1 MDCAPERLQL
11 FSDLVSDRALNR
23 DMNEKE
29 NQIVKNGVNQ
39 EEVTQ
44 DTEGGN
50 GGQPN
55 NSSSSTKEDKTADE
69 PVMKPGMDLEQSA

>member
-23 DMNEKE
+23 DMNEKD

-39 EEVTQ
+39 EGECLLYGAVSAT
-44 DTEGGN
+44 D
-50 GGQPN
+50 
-55 NSSSSTKEDKTADE
+55 
-69 PVMKPGMDLEQSA
+69 PVGKLAMIPS